1 MSNRG
6 RSRTA
11 AQRTLNCAKKVVG
24 AWLGLVLAT
33 TSGVIC
39 AAPPSIDA
47 LRDWVATMK
56 TTQLGPFDQIR
67 WYCKDGAVLLPT
79 PGACE
84 THGGGNQHGQW
95 SAQTTTLR
103 AAGFT
108 VANFLADLD
117 PQTVMTSAPNSEL
130 LPQLLIEQFLIR
142 IDDGWLLRGARY
154 VRGTFQEEDE
164 RRGARDLLL
173 RMVAEA
179 AYSGP
184 RFLMLRTAVATLPH
198 GRETPSIRGIRQASA
213 ALSDRDHGFKPL
225 RNKIHGHLARQD
237 ADAVRQYATKQASAE
252 ARVDYLKLA
261 TAIDEVFTHDTGST
275 LTALAAKFPP
285 SAILPIA
292 ITDRTAL
299 WTTPLPSPE
308 MRARGYAELLAT
320 LREALTSTPSATLRL
335 EVLDASLM
343 LEAEYF
349 ALQSELKVEQAKHSR
364 RAQLDD
370 LVVASDAL
378 YGVGLLSP
386 RQRAAIRA
394 ERALLGEATT
404 DSVSYKNAVDYLAL
418 VANWATQNYRFLFG
432 SAMERLTTIEPK
444 AGLFIHDALRASPLF
459 FYATQIDTLVRD
471 ANRLRGVRNE
481 LFGADAGSSLRAL
494 NPGLAR
500 GHLHVVIQSMP
511 ETVER
516 EGIYVLAE
524 TIAELPP
531 VAGIITA
538 GEGNPL
544 SHVQLL
550 ARNLGIPNV
559 VIDESLL
566 DTLKQH
572 DGAEVVLA
580 VSPAGSVH
588 LAEMNA
594 DFAKIFANDTSNV
607 PQTVIKVDLA
617 KLALDVRRF
626 IPLTELR
633 ATDSGRVVGPKAA
646 KLGELKAHF
655 PEAVANGLAVPFGMF
670 RALLEQPMPD
680 TDTTVFTWMQREY
693 ARLAALPVADA
704 TRRTGTEAF
713 RARLQNWITHADP
726 GVAFRRELSAR
737 MREMFGPDGSFGV
750 FVRSDTNVEDL
761 AGFTGAGLNLTL
773 PNVVGF
779 DNIFEAIA
787 EVWASPFSARSFAW
801 RQSLMDSPEHVYP
814 AVLLLQSVD
823 NDKSGVL
830 VTHDI
835 DTGSADWLSVA
846 LNEGVG
852 GAVDGQSAESLR
864 LNVNTG
870 AIRLLAQATAPVR
883 RQIAKRGGI
892 SKLAASG
899 SDTLL
904 QGAEAE
910 QLVTLARELPTKFPP
925 VLDANGRPAPADI
938 EFGFLKGQLR
948 LFQIRPFLDNDRAR
962 GTTYLQAMDAPAA
975 TKIATVVDLTGIPG
989 ADAPPQ

>member
-1 MSNRG
+1 MRRSPNRV
-6 RSRTA
+6 
-11 AQRTLNCAKKVVG
+11 KKVVG
-24 AWLGLVLAT
+24 AWLSLALIT
-33 TSGVIC
+33 TSGVVD
-39 AAPPSIDA
+39 AAPPSADA
-47 LRDWVATMK
+47 WRDWVATMK

-84 THGGGNQHGQW
+84 SHGGGNQHGQW
-95 SAQTTTLR
+95 SAQTTKLR

-117 PQTVMTSAPNSEL
+117 PDVVVTSAPNSDL

-142 IDDGWLLRGARY
+142 IDDGWILRGARY
-154 VRGTFQEEDE
+154 YRGTFQEEDE
-164 RRGARDLLL
+164 RRGARELLL
-173 RMVAEA
+173 RMAVEP

-184 RFLMLRTAVATLPH
+184 RYLMLRTAVAALPH

-213 ALSDRDHGFKPL
+213 ALSDRDPGFKPL

-237 ADAVRQYATKQASAE
+237 ADAVRQYATAHASAE
-252 ARVDYLKLA
+252 ARGDYFQLA
-261 TAIDEVFTHDTGST
+261 TAIDEVFTRDTGLT

-285 SAILPIA
+285 SASLTTA
-292 ITDRTAL
+292 IKDRTAL
-299 WTTPLPSPE
+299 WTTPLPSAE
-308 MRARGYAELLAT
+308 ARAHGYAELLAT
-320 LREALTSTPSATLRL
+320 LRDALTSTPSATLRL
-335 EVLDASLM
+335 QVLDASLM

-349 ALQSELKVEQAKHSR
+349 ALQSELKVGQAKRSR

-386 RQRAAIRA
+386 RQRAVIRA
-394 ERALLGEATT
+394 ERTLLGDTTT
-404 DSVSYKNAVDYLAL
+404 DSVSYKKAVDYLAL

-432 SAMERLTTIEPK
+432 SAMERLTIVEPK
-444 AGLFIHDALRASPLF
+444 AGLFIQDALRASPLF
-459 FYATQIDTLVRD
+459 FYAAQVDALVRD

-481 LFGADAGSSLRAL
+481 LFGADAGSRLRAL

-500 GHLHVVIQSMP
+500 GHLHVVTQSMP

-531 VAGIITA
+531 IAGIITA

-559 VIDESLL
+559 VIDEGLL
-566 DTLKQH
+566 DTLKRH
-572 DGAEVVLA
+572 DGNEVVLA
-580 VSPAGSVH
+580 VSPAGSVR
-588 LAEMNA
+588 LADMN
-594 DFAKIFANDTSNV
+594 DEFANIFASDISNV
-607 PQTVIKVDLA
+607 AQTVIKVDLA

-655 PEAVANGLAVPFGMF
+655 PDAVANGLAIPFGMF

-680 TDTTVFTWMQREY
+680 TDTTVFTWMQHEY
-693 ARLAALPVADA
+693 ARLAALPAADA

-713 RARLQNWITHADP
+713 RARLHNWITHADP
-726 GVAFRRELSAR
+726 GAAFREALSAK

-779 DNIFEAIA
+779 DNIFKAIA

-883 RQIAKRGGI
+883 RQIANRGGI

-899 SDTLL
+899 NDTLL
-904 QGAEAE
+904 QPAEAE

-925 VLDANGRPAPADI
+925 VLDASGRPAPADI

-962 GTTYLQAMDAPAA
+962 GTAYLQTMDAPTA
-975 TKIATVVDLTGIPG
+975 TKVESVVDLNALPETS
-989 ADAPPQ
+989 ATAP